1 MSDNWLF
8 FEHLILACPLVL
20 MNDTIHFLTYYV
32 DITPSNILV
41 NKMSDFKLSGYDICK
56 HLNGD
61 GRVLDE
67 DEWDFDRV
75 FGTTSY
81 MAVSTFCNVYI
92 VCLCSEPLAHVR
104 RVQ

>member
-32 DITPSNILV
+32 DIKPSNILV
-41 NKMSDFKLSGYDICK
+41 NKMSDFKLSGFDVCE

-61 GRVLDE
+61 GMV
-67 DEWDFDRV
+67 FDRNA
-75 FGTTSY
+75 GTASY
-81 MAVSTFCNVYI
+81 LAVSTFCNVYI
-92 VCLCSEPLAHVR
+92 VCLCSEPLAHAR